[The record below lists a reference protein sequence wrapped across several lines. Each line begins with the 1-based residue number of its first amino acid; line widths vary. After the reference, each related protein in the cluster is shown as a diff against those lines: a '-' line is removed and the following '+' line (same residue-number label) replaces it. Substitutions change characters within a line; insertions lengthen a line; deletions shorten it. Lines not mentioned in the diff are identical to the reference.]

1 VSESGG
7 GMPVELI
14 QRVVD
19 RLTEDELRRAR
30 SALTLTEDADRGVI
44 AEALERYSEAAL
56 VEYLDQFL
64 GRALPTRYKDLQMLR
79 LLRISLHAN
88 EGQLLAPDRV
98 AELFQ
103 ITHAEAKTLVRNT
116 ATRYRFELE
125 GKLIQVAWDTL
136 VATGREEADGYKVE
150 IRDAALLE
158 FLHDLVRRGPG
169 YPKGIQPSQEM
180 HVFSLDLQT
189 MEALLPGLGHTKAEL
204 DQTLAQS

>member
-1 VSESGG
+1 
-7 GMPVELI
+7 MPVELI
-14 QRVVD
+14 RRVVD

-30 SALTLTEDADRGVI
+30 SALKLAEEADRGAI

-136 VATGREEADGYKVE
+136 VATGQEEADGYKVE

-169 YPKGIQPSQEM
+169 YPRGIQPSQEM

-204 DQTLAQS
+204 DQALA